1 MTRRRHRDISGPVA
15 PTIPM
20 TAEQIIEAMR
30 WAGFSAL
37 DTAKLLVQLGF
48 RAPR

>member
-15 PTIPM
+15 PTVPM
-20 TAEQIIEAMR
+20 TAEQIIDICR
-30 WAGFSAL
+30 FVGFSAL
-37 DTAKLLVQLGF
+37 DTAKLLVSLGF